1 MRIITLASIRKYE
14 KDLCLKEKAPA
25 TIQKYVSMVK
35 AFADFL
41 EGKEFTKESLIRY
54 REYLVTVKKAQTVN
68 IALTAIN
75 AYADFRGWQG
85 VRVKYLKT
93 QRNHFL
99 ETRREIS
106 REEYMRLL
114 EVAHKRSERLY
125 LLLMTLGSTGIRVSE
140 LAFITVQAVQNRRA
154 EIHLKGKY
162 RTILLPK
169 KLCKQL
175 FAYCQKRN
183 IHEWYIFRTRNGN
196 AMDRS
201 NVWHSLKTL
210 CGEAG
215 VEKTKVFPHNFRHL
229 FARIFYSIEKNM
241 AHLADVLGHSSLE
254 TTRIYVAVSTEAH
267 YQILNK
273 MKLTI

>member
-75 AYADFRGWQG
+75 SYADFRGWQG

-99 ETRREIS
+99 ETRREMS
-106 REEYMRLL
+106 REDYMRLL

-125 LLLMTLGSTGIRVSE
+125 LLLMTLGSKGIRVSE
-140 LAFITVQAVQNRRA
+140 LAFITVQAAQNGRA

-162 RTILLPK
+162 RTILLPR

-175 FAYCQKRN
+175 LAYCRKNN
-183 IHEWYIFRTRNGN
+183 IHEGYIFRTRNGN

-229 FARIFYSIEKNM
+229 FARIFYSIEKNL

-273 MKLTI
+273 L